1 MPENKRIPSYRWHGI
16 LSFLMGALIASS
28 AGDVSQKGLPA
39 LRSQDTSVAKMHHE
53 ERDGDVFKTDAP
65 LPSILS
71 HCQREIVLGAR
82 DAMMTTQKRKMI
94 VCPVLAHARD
104 GAR

>member
-1 MPENKRIPSYRWHGI
+1 MPENKRILSALAWSSLSLDGGAHCLLGGRCFAKGPPSAR
-16 LSFLMGALIASS
+16 
-28 AGDVSQKGLPA
+28 
-39 LRSQDTSVAKMHHE
+39 RMHHE